1 MILILL
7 TGIVQRYEIRVV
19 NYDKISSVHA
29 INIYPTIYSDGRDYK
44 FLNRNSGVC
53 RIDDSIVA
61 VF

>member
-7 TGIVQRYEIRVV
+7 TGIVQRYEIGVV

-29 INIYPTIYSDGRDYK
+29 INIYTTIYSDGRDYK
-44 FLNRNSGVC
+44 FLNNSGVC